1 LFTHV
6 ASELRTLRQ
15 ARAVAAEL
23 EARVAERT
31 AELEVAISNLHAQI
45 GQRAQVEAALRES
58 ETRYRRMVELSPEG
72 IVVVGRGR
80 FLYANAAAAR
90 LFGANG
96 VQDLVA
102 RPLLELIEADARAG
116 TCTELEQLAVT
127 GAVAPSL
134 EVHLLRVDG
143 SSFDAELT
151 AAGVSFDGQ
160 PAVQILIRDVG
171 ERKAVERMKDE
182 LLSVVS
188 HELRTPLTSIRGALG
203 LLAGGVLGPLPGKG
217 QRMVEIAVSN
227 ADRLIRLLND
237 MLDLERMR
245 AGRTLLDLRSC
256 DMAEL
261 VEQAA
266 AEMRGLAD
274 RAGVRLV
281 VRPSRGGVRADPD
294 RIVQVLGNLLSN
306 AIKFSP
312 PEAEVELS
320 AVERGTSVLFSVRDQ
335 GRGIPAD
342 ELERIFQPFLQV
354 DASDA
359 RAKGGS
365 GLGLAICR
373 SIAEQHG
380 GRVWAESKV
389 GQGSTFHLELP
400 AA

>member
-1 LFTHV
+1 
-6 ASELRTLRQ
+6 
-15 ARAVAAEL
+15 
-23 EARVAERT
+23 
-31 AELEVAISNLHAQI
+31 
-45 GQRAQVEAALRES
+45 
-58 ETRYRRMVELSPEG
+58 
-72 IVVVGRGR
+72 
-80 FLYANAAAAR
+80 
-90 LFGANG
+90 
-96 VQDLVA
+96 
-102 RPLLELIEADARAG
+102 
-116 TCTELEQLAVT
+116 
-127 GAVAPSL
+127 
-134 EVHLLRVDG
+134 
-143 SSFDAELT
+143 
-151 AAGVSFDGQ
+151 VSFDGQ

-217 QRMVEIAVSN
+217 QRMVEIAVNN

-256 DMAEL
+256 DVAEL

-320 AVERGTSVLFSVRDQ
+320 AVERGASVLFSVHDQ

-342 ELERIFQPFLQV
+342 KLERIFQPFLQV